1 MANKLSDLG
10 GSIFVDGENGER
22 QITLIADANVKAGWI
37 VGQTTGNVTARGSDV
52 DGTLD
57 ETDGI
62 MKEHYS
68 TDLDSAPGA
77 GALITVVVPKSG
89 RRYRVAVYLAATT
102 YAGEPMSF
110 AGDHDGM
117 MSVKGNI
124 EAAHQ
129 ARLSKGAASGDNF
142 AEVVWG
148 A

>member
-10 GSIFVDGENGER
+10 GSIFVDGYDGER
-22 QITLIADANVKAGWI
+22 MITLIADANVKAGWI
-37 VGQTTGNVTARGSDV
+37 VGQTTGNGTARGSDV
-52 DGTLD
+52 TGTLD

-62 MKEHYS
+62 MAEHYK

-77 GALITVVVPKSG
+77 GEFVTVVYPKAG
-89 RRYRVAVYLAATT
+89 HRYRVAVYLAATT
-102 YAGEPMSF
+102 YAGEPMTY

-117 MSVKGNI
+117 MSAGGDM

-129 ARLSKGAASGDNF
+129 ARISKNAASGDNF

-148 A
+148 P